1 MHDTDAPTTA
11 ASSSLERTVARARR
25 QTLADLLHRSA
36 RRFPDKVAV
45 VEAGVAEPRRRTF
58 AQLEADANRIA
69 HALNERGIG
78 AGDRVALLSR
88 NGLPYVQAIFGVA
101 KAGATLVPINF
112 MLGGAEVG
120 YVLQHSGAVGLIA
133 QGALLAAADE
143 AVEVADAAAR
153 LKVRAV
159 LDADGAREE
168 WEPFDALVGAAD
180 DADPGAPDHLVASDA
195 AAQVMYTSGT
205 ESRPKGAVL
214 SHEALIANY
223 STCMVDGEMRSDDV
237 QVHALPLFHVAQ
249 QHVFLLPAIQ
259 LGMTSVILPAPDPAT
274 VLATIE
280 DHGATMFFAP
290 PTVWIGLLRHP
301 DFDARDLST
310 LTKGYYGAAIMPVE
324 VLKELS
330 RRRPELRLWNFYG
343 QTEMAPL
350 STVLRPE
357 DQLRKAGS
365 AGRAALNVEAR
376 IAAPDGSEL
385 PAGEIGE
392 IVLRSPHA
400 IHGYLDAPDKTAAAF
415 SGGWFHSGDLGVAD
429 DEGFITVVDRIKD
442 MIKTGGENVASREVE
457 EAIYAHEAVAEVAVV
472 GLPHPEWIECVVA
485 IVVPREGAE
494 LDEATLH
501 AHCRERLAGFKVP
514 KAFRVLDAL
523 PKNASGKILKRDL
536 RERFADLAEGVAG
549 PSGRG

>member
-11 ASSSLERTVARARR
+11 DSSSLERTVARARR

-45 VEAGVAEPRRRTF
+45 VEAGVAAPRRRTF

-78 AGDRVALLSR
+78 TGDRVALLSR

-133 QGALLAAADE
+133 QDALLTAADE
-143 AVEVADAAAR
+143 AIEVADAAAR

-159 LDADGAREE
+159 LDADGARDG
-168 WEPFDALVGAAD
+168 WEPFDALAGAAD

-195 AAQVMYTSGT
+195 PAQVMYTSGT

-223 STCMVDGEMRSDDV
+223 STCMVDGEMHGDDV

-280 DHGATMFFAP
+280 EHGATMFFAP

-301 DFDARDLST
+301 DFDTRDLST

-385 PAGEIGE
+385 PPGEVGE

-415 SGGWFHSGDLGVAD
+415 GGGWFHSGDLGVAD

-457 EAIYAHEAVAEVAVV
+457 EAIYTHEAVAEVAVV

-494 LDEATLH
+494 LDEAALH

-514 KAFRVLDAL
+514 KAFRLLDAL

-549 PSGRG
+549 PGARG

>member
-1 MHDTDAPTTA
+1 MHETAAPTTA
-11 ASSSLERTVARARR
+11 AASSLEATVARARR

-36 RRFPDKVAV
+36 RRFPDRTAIR
-45 VEAGVAEPRRRTF
+45 EAGVPNPRSRTF
-58 AQLEADANRIA
+58 AELEGDANRIA
-69 HALNERGIG
+69 RALNDRGIG
-78 AGDRVALLSR
+78 HGDRVALLSR

-101 KAGATLVPINF
+101 KAGAVLVPVNF

-120 YVLQHSGAVGLIA
+120 YVLQHSGAVGLLA
-133 QGALLAAADE
+133 QDALLGAADE
-143 AVEVADAAAR
+143 AVEVADAAGR
-153 LKVRAV
+153 LRVRAV
-159 LDADGAREE
+159 VDGDGDREA
-168 WEPFDALVGAAD
+168 WEPFAALVGEAEAP
-180 DADPGAPDHLVASDA
+180 DPGAPDHLVASDA
-195 AAQVMYTSGT
+195 PAQIMYTSGT

-223 STCMVDGEMRSDDV
+223 ATCMVDGEMASADV

-249 QHVFLLPAIQ
+249 QHVFLVPAIQ

-280 DHGATMFFAP
+280 EHRATMFFAP

-301 DFDARDLST
+301 DFDTRDLST
-310 LTKGYYGAAIMPVE
+310 LCKGYYGAAIMPVE

-330 RRRPELRLWNFYG
+330 RRRPQLRLWNFYG

-376 IAAPDGSEL
+376 IAAVDGSEL

-415 SGGWFHSGDLGVAD
+415 GGGWFHSGDLGVAD

-485 IVVPREGAE
+485 IVVPREGATV
-494 LDEATLH
+494 DEAGLV

-514 KAFRVLDAL
+514 KAFRILDAL

-536 RERFADLAEGVAG
+536 RERFAELADGVAG
-549 PSGRG
+549 PRSR

>member
-1 MHDTDAPTTA
+1 MAPMATTDVPTTA
-11 ASSSLERTVARARR
+11 ASSSLADTVARARR
-25 QTLADLLHRSA
+25 QTLGDLLHRSA
-36 RRFPDKVAV
+36 RRFPDRTAV
-45 VEAGVAEPRRRTF
+45 LEAGVASPRSRTF
-58 AQLEADANRIA
+58 AELDADADRIA
-69 HALNERGIG
+69 AALTARGIG
-78 AGDRVALLSR
+78 PGDRVALLAR

-101 KAGATLVPINF
+101 RAGAVLVPVNF

-120 YVLQHSGAVGLIA
+120 YVLGHSGAVGLLA
-133 QGALLAAADE
+133 QDALLGAADE
-143 AVEVADAAAR
+143 AVEVTDATAR
-153 LKVRAV
+153 LRVRAV
-159 LDADGAREE
+159 IDADGDREA
-168 WEPFDALVGAAD
+168 WEPFGALLEDRG
-180 DADPGAPDHLVASDA
+180 DPVPDPLVASDA
-195 AAQVMYTSGT
+195 PAQVMYTSGT

-223 STCMVDGEMRSDDV
+223 STCMVDGEMRSADV

-249 QHVFLLPAIQ
+249 QHVFLVPAIQ
-259 LGMTSVILPAPDPAT
+259 LGMTSVVLPSPDPAL
-274 VLATIE
+274 VLETIE
-280 DHGATMFFAP
+280 AHAATTFFAP

-301 DFDARDLST
+301 DFDTRDLSS
-310 LTKGYYGAAIMPVE
+310 LAKGYYGAAIMPVE

-376 IAAPDGSEL
+376 IAAPDGSEV

-400 IHGYLDAPDKTAAAF
+400 IHGYLDAPDRTAAAF
-415 SGGWFHSGDLGVAD
+415 GGGWFHSGDLGVQD
-429 DEGFITVVDRIKD
+429 DEGYITVVDRIKD

-472 GLPHPEWIECVVA
+472 GLSHPEWIECVVA
-485 IVVPREGAE
+485 VVVPREGASV
-494 LDEATLH
+494 DPEALRV
-501 AHCRERLAGFKVP
+501 HCRERLAGFKVP
-514 KAFRVLDAL
+514 KAFQVIDAL

-536 RERFADLAEGVAG
+536 RERFADVADGIAG
-549 PSGRG
+549 PR

>member
-1 MHDTDAPTTA
+1 MSSPVAPTTA
-11 ASSSLERTVARARR
+11 ASSSLEDTVARARR
-25 QTLADLLHRSA
+25 QTLGDLLRRSA
-36 RRFPDKVAV
+36 RRFPDRVAAL
-45 VEAGVAEPRRRTF
+45 EAGVPDPRGRTYAE
-58 AQLEADANRIA
+58 LDADADRIA
-69 HALNERGIG
+69 SALAARGVRP
-78 AGDRVALLSR
+78 GDRVALLAR

-101 KAGATLVPINF
+101 RAGAVLVPVNF

-120 YVLQHSGAVGLIA
+120 YVLGHSGAVGLLA
-133 QGALLAAADE
+133 QDALLPAADE
-143 AVEVADAAAR
+143 AIEVAGVGER
-153 LKVRAV
+153 LRVRAV
-159 LDADGAREE
+159 IDADGDRDG
-168 WEPFDALVGAAD
+168 WEPFGALLEDGDPWPD
-180 DADPGAPDHLVASDA
+180 DLVIASDA
-195 AAQVMYTSGT
+195 PAQVMYTSGT

-214 SHEALIANY
+214 SSEALVANY
-223 STCMVDGEMRSDDV
+223 ATCMVDGEMTAADV

-249 QHVFLLPAIQ
+249 QHVFLVPAIQ

-280 DHGATMFFAP
+280 EHRATTFFAP

-301 DFDARDLST
+301 DFDTRDLSS

-376 IAAPDGSEL
+376 VAAPDGS
-385 PAGEIGE
+385 PVPVGEVGE

-400 IHGYLDAPDKTAAAF
+400 IHGYLDAPDRTAAAF
-415 SGGWFHSGDLGVAD
+415 GGGWFHSGDLGVM
-429 DEGFITVVDRIKD
+429 DEDGYLTVVDRIKD

-457 EAIYAHEAVAEVAVV
+457 EAVYEHPAVAEVAVV

-485 IVVPREGAE
+485 VVVLRDGEEADAE
-494 LDEATLH
+494 ALR
-501 AHCRERLAGFKVP
+501 AHCRKRLAGFKVP
-514 KAFRVLDAL
+514 KAFRTVDAL

-536 RERFADLAEGVAG
+536 RERFADVAEGVPG
-549 PSGRG
+549 PR